1 MLEITLDQ
9 RLSTR
14 GLQLLSLKTSLHYNS
29 AVATLQLGSSNKN
42 AFWLRVMQQDEL
54 CSRVTALG

>member
-29 AVATLQLGSSNKN
+29 AVAKLQLGSSNKN